1 MFRENYDLSM
11 IISAVVTSMFIV
23 LAIRFV
29 LYLANRNNSQIQ
41 KPDWLED
48 ERFDVQT
55 KKNKRK

>member
-1 MFRENYDLSM
+1 M
-11 IISAVVTSMFIV
+11 IYQRYSAVVTFMAVV
-23 LAIRFV
+23 LAIRFA

-55 KKNKRK
+55 KKHKRK